1 MKPSTN
7 LSGPDEETQGFFH
20 PDECGDNWFLPRDD
34 EMMIF
39 GAFQDEMYYKW
50 FDRSK
55 LLLVFLNIKK
65 KQEVTFLRLPS
76 NFRKKRKTSVMFFL
90 VGCWVPT
97 SPIRPSGHELHV
109 ILTVVPCAV
118 IPCNFHGIAVALRG
132 AFLEVG
138 DKLLVKPEFRCKLQ
152 KLRDSSGLEFV
163 LFGPSLFAHCL
174 KHTYCH
180 QVLGESLRTL
190 LSQGF
195 THDFSTR
202 QIRDHGWLL

>member
-1 MKPSTN
+1 
-7 LSGPDEETQGFFH
+7 
-20 PDECGDNWFLPRDD
+20 
-34 EMMIF
+34 
-39 GAFQDEMYYKW
+39 
-50 FDRSK
+50 
-55 LLLVFLNIKK
+55 
-65 KQEVTFLRLPS
+65 
-76 NFRKKRKTSVMFFL
+76 MFFL

-174 KHTYCH
+174 KHTYCY

-190 LSQGF
+190 LSQDSHTISQLARYEIMDGF
-195 THDFSTR
+195 CNPNGYSSTLCSLHSNITPMEVEGVFGTEMLFLMSPCLGVFGVYHLGFS
-202 QIRDHGWLL
+202 